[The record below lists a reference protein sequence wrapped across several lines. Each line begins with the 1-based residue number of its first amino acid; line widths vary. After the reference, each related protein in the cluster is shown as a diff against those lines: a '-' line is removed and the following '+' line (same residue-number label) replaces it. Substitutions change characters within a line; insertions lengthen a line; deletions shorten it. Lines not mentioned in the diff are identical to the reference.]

1 VRAPRAI
8 GGLLGLALIAAAPA
22 QAATGLRLSEASGGH
37 FPQRSYAL
45 TLPAP
50 RALDTGSVRV
60 TENGR
65 AVEALDV
72 LPPGGASAHRFGVV
86 LAIDVSHSMRGRPLR
101 AAVTAA
107 RRFVR
112 HRNAG
117 QPVAIVSFAGET
129 RVVQPFTSDGPT
141 IDRALA
147 GIHGE
152 RGPTHLVDAVGQAIA
167 LISSARI
174 DSGSLVVLS
183 DGGDH
188 GSLATRERV
197 TKAASAAGVRIFAIG
212 LPSPDNDFGPLNLL
226 AAGTQ
231 GEFSSAAS
239 IRDLTRIYDRLGS
252 RLAGQYLLR
261 YRSAAGPHERI
272 VVDVRV
278 AGLTATA
285 SAVYDTPAGRA
296 AAHEPFHRSHG
307 SVLWRSAVAVV
318 LASLIAALLVGC
330 AVWLLVRPRGLS
342 TRARMAAYV
351 DPPPEAGVGDEGDLK
366 HRVVQGATNSLDA
379 TAWGVRL
386 KDRLDI
392 ARIMVPPAQLAAWVV
407 AGTLILLLALT
418 MIGGPLLG
426 LLAFGAPAATWA
438 LISRRVREQRLMF
451 RDQLPDNLQI
461 IASAMRAGHSFSG
474 ALSVVAEDAAEP
486 TQREFTR
493 VLADERLGV
502 PLDEALQV
510 VVERMASKDF
520 EQVALVAALQRET
533 GGNTAEVLDRV
544 TDTVRDRVALQ
555 RMIKT
560 LTAQGRMSRWVVSG
574 LPVVLLLAITLINPE
589 YMRPLYNEPLGRALL
604 VLASAMVVSGSLV
617 IKRIVDIKV

>member
-1 VRAPRAI
+1 MRLRRAI
-8 GGLLGLALIAAAPA
+8 GALLGLALIAAAPA
-22 QAATGLRLSEASGGH
+22 EAGTGLRLSEASGGH
-37 FPQRSYAL
+37 FPQRTYAL

-50 RALDTGSVRV
+50 RALDTDSVRV

-65 AVEALDV
+65 AVESLEV
-72 LPPGGASAHRFGVV
+72 LPPGSASAHRFGVV
-86 LAIDVSHSMRGRPLR
+86 LAIDVSGSMRGRPLR

-112 HRNAG
+112 HRNPG
-117 QPVAIVSFAGET
+117 QPVAIVSFAGAT
-129 RVVQPFTSDGPT
+129 RVVQPFTSDPVA
-141 IDRALA
+141 IDHALA
-147 GIHGE
+147 GIHRE
-152 RGPTHLVDAVGQAIA
+152 PGPTHLIDAVGEAIT
-167 LISSARI
+167 LISGARI
-174 DSGSLVVLS
+174 ASGSLVVLS

-188 GSLATRERV
+188 GSRVTRERA
-197 TKAASAAGVRIFAIG
+197 TESAAAAGVRIFAIG

-226 AAGTQ
+226 AAGTR

-261 YRSAAGPHERI
+261 YRSAAGPHERV
-272 VVDVRV
+272 VVDATV
-278 AGLTATA
+278 AGLAGTA
-285 SAVYDTPAGRA
+285 SAVYNTPALRRV
-296 AAHEPFHRSHG
+296 AHEPFHRSHG
-307 SVLWRSAVAVV
+307 SLLARSSITVV
-318 LASLIAALLVGC
+318 IASLIAAILVGC
-330 AVWLLVRPRGLS
+330 ALWLLLRPRGFS

-351 DPPPEAGVGDEGDLK
+351 DPPPELGAGDEGDLK
-366 HRVVQGATNSLDA
+366 HRVVVGATRSLDA

-392 ARIMVPPAQLAAWVV
+392 ARIAVPPPQLAAWVV

-426 LLAFGAPAATWA
+426 LLALGAPVGTWA

-461 IASAMRAGHSFSG
+461 VASAMRAGHSFSG
-474 ALSVVAEDAAEP
+474 ALSVVAEDAPEP
-486 TQREFTR
+486 TQREFRR

-502 PLDEALQV
+502 PLDHALQV
-510 VVERMASKDF
+510 VVDRMASKDF

-560 LTAQGRMSRWVVSG
+560 LTAQGRMSRWVVSA
-574 LPVVLLLAITLINPE
+574 LPVALLAAITLINPE
-589 YMRPLYNEPLGRALL
+589 YMRPLYVEPLGRGLL
-604 VLASAMVVSGSLV
+604 VLAGVMVISGSLI